1 MPNRPHSLRVP
12 EPLDAE
18 INQELRRR
26 GIREWSAGALTLLD
40 EAVRTSR
47 APGIVFVDGV
57 GSRRA
62 AVAFSGLEVWEI
74 VAVWKEG
81 GERWD
86 ELRAAYPEL
95 GEPQLR
101 AALNYY
107 RLYPAEVDERLELE
121 ASWTPERLAA
131 ELPFTSPHGGR

>member
-1 MPNRPHSLRVP
+1 VP

-18 INQELRRR
+18 ISQELRRR

-47 APGIVFVDGV
+47 APGIVFVDGL

-74 VAVWKEG
+74 VSTWKES
-81 GERWD
+81 GEQWD
-86 ELRAAYPEL
+86 GLRAAYPEL

-107 RLYPAEVDERLELE
+107 RLYPVEIDERLELE
-121 ASWTPERLAA
+121 GSWTPERLAA
-131 ELPFTSPHGGR
+131 ELPFTRGR